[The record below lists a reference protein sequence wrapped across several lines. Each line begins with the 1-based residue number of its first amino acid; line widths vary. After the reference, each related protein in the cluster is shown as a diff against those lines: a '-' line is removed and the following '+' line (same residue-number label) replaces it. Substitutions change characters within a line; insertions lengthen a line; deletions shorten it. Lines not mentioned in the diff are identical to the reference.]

1 MTIAPDTR
9 ILNRDAPS
17 PMKRRE
23 CTGNRSQRRMSGET
37 GFVFDPEDRYPFF
50 GLRVQAA
57 HRRRDTRRTYE
68 PGGL

>member
-1 MTIAPDTR
+1 
-9 ILNRDAPS
+9 
-17 PMKRRE
+17 MKRRE